1 MADLTVTIREDI
13 TVKGHQYGGSKS
25 FTITGINE
33 ASKRIITIPAN
44 HDTTIATFAASVH
57 TSVQAFD
64 VEDTRYVR
72 VTNLDS
78 TNTINLA
85 CVGVSDN
92 FQVVLQPGQSISL
105 GKVEDFMLGE
115 ADTSPAFASLEDLA
129 SIIVDSGSNSVEIE
143 LFIAGV

>member
-1 MADLTVTIREDI
+1 MADLVVTLKEDV

-33 ASKRIITIPAN
+33 VSKRVITVPAGN
-44 HDTTIATFAASVH
+44 DTTIATFAASVH
-57 TSVQAFD
+57 SSVQAFD

-78 TNTINLA
+78 SNTINIA
-85 CVGVSDN
+85 CVGASDN
-92 FQVVLQPGQSISL
+92 FQVLLQPGQSLSIGKTEDYLL
-105 GKVEDFMLGE
+105 GD
-115 ADTSPAFASLEDLA
+115 ADTSPAIASLEDLA
-129 SIIVDSGSNSVEIE
+129 SIIVDSGSNTVDVE